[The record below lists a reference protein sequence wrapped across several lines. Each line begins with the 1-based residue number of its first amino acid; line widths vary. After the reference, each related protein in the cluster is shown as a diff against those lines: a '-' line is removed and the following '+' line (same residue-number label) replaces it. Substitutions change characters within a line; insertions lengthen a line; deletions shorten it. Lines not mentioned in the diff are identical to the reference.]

1 MRKLLTFL
9 TILTLTLGFGQ
20 NSQTDF
26 LRDLDFVYENLKNTT
41 SYKTQKSKQKNVQ
54 STYNELKNQHVD
66 LNIIES
72 YIKLYELVDEITDY
86 HNEIYGNSESF
97 SYNDLQDETF
107 LNSIK
112 MSADYNFY
120 PQTQMDLDSLER
132 ELAKRKFDDYEG
144 IYYHQHYFKIA
155 IIKRPDNLLE
165 GIILETKIPSWQRGE
180 TILYLLPQKDNR
192 FRMFSGKFID
202 KNLLSSIDYFVN
214 GEFKTSKWQKE
225 KSETNYYTVDF
236 PDQKYVIKNLN
247 DRFTYIKLG
256 SFSSSNEGITEA
268 TNFYNEIPEKIKT
281 ENLIV
286 DLRNNYGGGDKSSK
300 QFYKLFKKFKGKIYV
315 LVNFYTVSNAEQF
328 AVKMKKRKN
337 VMLLGDNTRGMIT
350 YGHNYG
356 DDKETPSQNFRI
368 HFTDLKNNWRNYLKY
383 EGTGLKPEVYLTSDK
398 KWVEQIIDKYDH

>member
-1 MRKLLTFL
+1 
-9 TILTLTLGFGQ
+9 
-20 NSQTDF
+20 
-26 LRDLDFVYENLKNTT
+26 
-41 SYKTQKSKQKNVQ
+41 
-54 STYNELKNQHVD
+54 
-66 LNIIES
+66 
-72 YIKLYELVDEITDY
+72 
-86 HNEIYGNSESF
+86 
-97 SYNDLQDETF
+97 
-107 LNSIK
+107 
-112 MSADYNFY
+112 
-120 PQTQMDLDSLER
+120 
-132 ELAKRKFDDYEG
+132 
-144 IYYHQHYFKIA
+144 
-155 IIKRPDNLLE
+155 
-165 GIILETKIPSWQRGE
+165 
-180 TILYLLPQKDNR
+180 
-192 FRMFSGKFID
+192 MFSGKFID

-286 DLRNNYGGGDKSSK
+286 DLRNNYGGGDKSST

-398 KWVEQIIDKYDH
+398 KWVEQIIEKYNH